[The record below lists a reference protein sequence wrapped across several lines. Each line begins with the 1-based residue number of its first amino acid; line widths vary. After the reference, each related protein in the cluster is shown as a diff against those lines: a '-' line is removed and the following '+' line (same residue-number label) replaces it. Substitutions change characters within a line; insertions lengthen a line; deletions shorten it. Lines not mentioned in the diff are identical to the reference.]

1 MLVVIKASRGIK
13 KEKLLLKKI
22 MENSKELVKQ
32 KTEKEKAFSSI
43 NLRSFLMVAGLL
55 VAILII
61 AGVVSN
67 FIPQGHFSYDEVT
80 GAIIPG
86 TYQKGEIKGIELWRV
101 VTAPVRVFF
110 SEDALTIIMICV
122 FLLIMSGVFNIMDK
136 TGGVK
141 ALIAKITKTFANKK
155 TLAVLIIML
164 FFMLFGSF
172 FGMYEELIT
181 LLPIIIIF
189 SLSLGYD
196 TMTGLGMGM
205 LSACF
210 GFAAAITNPF
220 SVGLASDIAGVPV
233 TEGVWLR
240 VLFFVLVFAVLC
252 TFMLLYIR
260 RITKNPK
267 KSLSFRIDREKL
279 KNIDLE
285 GSTQVDEKV
294 FKAYMVF
301 FLVQLVLLVLIASV
315 SAISSYAIPILAVS
329 FLIGG
334 FASGIVASG
343 DKKMVAK
350 EFLNGAISMLPAIAM
365 IAIASSIKLVLQES
379 QIIDTIMNSVIVA
392 LEGQSKGVAIILI
405 YILIIFLQIF
415 ISSASAKIFLI
426 MPIVV
431 PICEVLGI
439 SSSVVILTYC
449 MGDGFT
455 DMLLPTNPILLIGLS
470 VANVS
475 YSKWIKLKLN
485 YHLPENL
492 IKRLAKFA
500 VGLKG

>member
-189 SLSLGYD
+189 SL
-196 TMTGLGMGM
+196 
-205 LSACF
+205 
-210 GFAAAITNPF
+210 
-220 SVGLASDIAGVPV
+220 
-233 TEGVWLR
+233 
-240 VLFFVLVFAVLC
+240 
-252 TFMLLYIR
+252 
-260 RITKNPK
+260 
-267 KSLSFRIDREKL
+267 
-279 KNIDLE
+279 
-285 GSTQVDEKV
+285 
-294 FKAYMVF
+294 
-301 FLVQLVLLVLIASV
+301 
-315 SAISSYAIPILAVS
+315 
-329 FLIGG
+329 
-334 FASGIVASG
+334 
-343 DKKMVAK
+343 
-350 EFLNGAISMLPAIAM
+350 
-365 IAIASSIKLVLQES
+365 
-379 QIIDTIMNSVIVA
+379 
-392 LEGQSKGVAIILI
+392 
-405 YILIIFLQIF
+405 
-415 ISSASAKIFLI
+415 
-426 MPIVV
+426 
-431 PICEVLGI
+431 
-439 SSSVVILTYC
+439 
-449 MGDGFT
+449 
-455 DMLLPTNPILLIGLS
+455 
-470 VANVS
+470 
-475 YSKWIKLKLN
+475 
-485 YHLPENL
+485 
-492 IKRLAKFA
+492 
-500 VGLKG
+500 